1 MNDTSKGDENMA
13 KKDVILGMLDDIEAW
28 AREGMTE
35 TEMCTS
41 LHISR
46 TSWLKYKSEY
56 PQLQTAI
63 DTGYAHSIKKVEAA
77 LFKAAVGYSYDEIT
91 TELRTDSKGVP
102 RMVETKRVKKE
113 SPPNVQAI
121 MNILKNKGRGWDA
134 VEKIDIKGKIENR
147 NILED
152 VPTDDVAKIAAEII
166 KKRKKEDEDV

>member
-1 MNDTSKGDENMA
+1 MA
-13 KKDVILGMLDDIEAW
+13 KKDVILNMLDEIESW
-28 AREGMTE
+28 AREGLSE
-35 TEMCTS
+35 TEMCAS

-56 PQLQTAI
+56 PELQQAI

-77 LFKAAVGYSYDEIT
+77 LFKAAVGYTFEEIT
-91 TELRTDSKGVP
+91 TELRTDAKGVSK
-102 RMVETKRVKKE
+102 MVETKRVKKE
-113 SPPNVQAI
+113 VQPNVQAI

-152 VPTDDVAKIAAEII
+152 VPSADVAKIASEIL
-166 KKRKKEDEDV
+166 KKRKGEDDV